1 MDVPHRDGI
10 AIGERVVFLGGPIP
24 TSLRCEPG
32 AEIVIGGRTIWNYGA
47 RVTARSSVRIGTD
60 CMIASHVYI
69 CDDDGRRSGPVT
81 IGSGAWLAHGA
92 VIEPGTVIGD
102 GTVVAAMSVAS
113 GVVPPRSLVAGNPA
127 YVLPLEASPEIAGS
141 APLAVLDEAVR
152 AAVIEW
158 LDDTRCFGDAEER
171 VTSDS
176 MSLREAGLLDSY
188 GLVQLIK
195 LLEKRFG
202 VSIDRNVAV
211 GPRIYSLEGLVD
223 CVNRSGGMKP

>member
-1 MDVPHRDGI
+1 MDVPHRSGI

-24 TSLRCEPG
+24 TSLLCEPG
-32 AEIVIGGRTIWNYGA
+32 AEIVIGGRSIWNYGV

-60 CMIASHVYI
+60 CMIASHVHI

-81 IGSGAWLAHGA
+81 IGNGAWLAHGA

-127 YVLPLEASPEIAGS
+127 SILPLEASSDEGGEPALGD
-141 APLAVLDEAVR
+141 VLDEAVR
-152 AAVIEW
+152 EAVIEW
-158 LDDTRCFGDAEER
+158 LDDTRCFGDAEVR

-202 VSIDRNVAV
+202 VPIDRNLAV
-211 GPRIYSLEGLVD
+211 GPRIYSVEGLVD
-223 CVNRSGGMKP
+223 CVNRSGGKS